1 MEGIPSLCHL
11 LDSSFPRTRE
21 SRFGLRPI
29 SLIGVGERLSPSPP
43 SEPCVRFSRTRLSSR
58 WFPHRDWLANTGI
71 AIMVNNPC
79 ARKSISYLPLMTP
92 LTSAANMRS
101 LHFEASTHD
110 QSRPR
115 VSALCVVL
123 SDTGNALLSLYLCVE
138 FTYPPSCL
146 PSLGAVLLPALF
158 AAFGRC
164 GTMKALT
171 PAQLTYHAG
180 LPAYLAT
187 PSCRSVSNHVDCLNI
202 AYHHASVSSGFRT
215 SPWNRRLVA
224 APPPNRVRFTTDRL
238 FASGCSPP
246 RFTATQ
252 LPSTSEFVAYSDTDF
267 HRADVAPSRAHDSRF
282 RGYDRTKVTS
292 SL

>member
-1 MEGIPSLCHL
+1 
-11 LDSSFPRTRE
+11 
-21 SRFGLRPI
+21 
-29 SLIGVGERLSPSPP
+29 
-43 SEPCVRFSRTRLSSR
+43 
-58 WFPHRDWLANTGI
+58 
-71 AIMVNNPC
+71 MVNNPC

-224 APPPNRVRFTTDRL
+224 ALRRIEFALLRTD
-238 FASGCSPP
+238 FSPP
-246 RFTATQ
+246 VALHLASQRRSYLRLRSLWHTPTRTFTV
-252 LPSTSEFVAYSDTDF
+252 LM
-267 HRADVAPSRAHDSRF
+267 
-282 RGYDRTKVTS
+282 
-292 SL
+292 

>member
-1 MEGIPSLCHL
+1 
-11 LDSSFPRTRE
+11 
-21 SRFGLRPI
+21 
-29 SLIGVGERLSPSPP
+29 
-43 SEPCVRFSRTRLSSR
+43 
-58 WFPHRDWLANTGI
+58 
-71 AIMVNNPC
+71 MVNNPR

-110 QSRPR
+110 HSRPR

-187 PSCRSVSNHVDCLNI
+187 PSCRSVSNHVGCLNI

-215 SPWNRRLVA
+215 SPWYRRLLA

-267 HRADVAPSRAHDSRF
+267 HRADVAPSRAHDSRV
-282 RGYDRTKVTS
+282 RGYDGTQVTS
-292 SL
+292 SLWETIALHVFSKENTKVWKIISLNFVRFVSFVVRWIFLIERVYLRTQDRKICASFATCEL